1 MHFFIIA
8 KFHGNLIR
16 LFGKDEIGRVGGSN
30 KLVNENKL
38 ISLMYVLPIGTT
50 VPTTESKPSGQLQIH
65 PSVPCLWHTSPEP
78 ADMMWALT
86 VEGAKRS
93 GVISFFFSLQCAG
106 HHPSGCLSS
115 KFHVMAPPHGGL
127 LAAKRVASQW
137 ILPPRTQHPPPTREW
152 LSSNPKEQF
161 PSKPASKHFREHFS
175 GPQLCPL
182 Q

>member
-1 MHFFIIA
+1 M
-8 KFHGNLIR
+8 
-16 LFGKDEIGRVGGSN
+16 
-30 KLVNENKL
+30 
-38 ISLMYVLPIGTT
+38 
-50 VPTTESKPSGQLQIH
+50 
-65 PSVPCLWHTSPEP
+65 PCLWHTLPEL

-93 GVISFFFSLQCAG
+93 GVISFFPLQCAG

-137 ILPPRTQHPPPTREW
+137 ILPPRTQHSPPT

-161 PSKPASKHFREHFS
+161 PSKPASKHFREHLS

-182 Q
+182 QQGWTSALPGEGEDVAPSCRLVPFWGALPQSWRLPTCVISVCLMGF